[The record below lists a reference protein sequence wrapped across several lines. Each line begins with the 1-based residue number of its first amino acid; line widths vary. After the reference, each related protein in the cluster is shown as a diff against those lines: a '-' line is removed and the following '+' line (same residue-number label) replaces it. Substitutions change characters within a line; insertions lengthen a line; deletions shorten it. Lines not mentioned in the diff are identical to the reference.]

1 MSTGAWFHGIS
12 HGTGV
17 ENAYSRA
24 AQYAAAADPKFCAKF
39 IIPLLHAKATNQRA
53 LILRN
58 GSGPKK
64 ETATRALAEHLRALD
79 PATATINARSFQ
91 RTDTPEEIT
100 FLLGPSSAVAK
111 DVSLICKHLRMK
123 SGDFLHYILHPY

>member
-79 PATATINARSFQ
+79 PSTATINARS
-91 RTDTPEEIT
+91 
-100 FLLGPSSAVAK
+100 SSARIPQRKSPSFLAQVPQ
-111 DVSLICKHLRMK
+111 LRK
-123 SGDFLHYILHPY
+123 TFR